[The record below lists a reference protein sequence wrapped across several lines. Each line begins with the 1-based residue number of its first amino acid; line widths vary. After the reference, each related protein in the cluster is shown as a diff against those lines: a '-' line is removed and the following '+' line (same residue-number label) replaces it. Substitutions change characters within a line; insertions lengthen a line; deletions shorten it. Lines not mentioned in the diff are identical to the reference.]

1 MHPNPLQLAA
11 MVANVLPRAV
21 LVVSRRGEILYRNT
35 TADAMLPPGQ
45 HPSEVLRPIPHD
57 ARAGNASLDGV
68 WSDPPPPGQWS
79 LIRRLALQT
88 LGGGSV
94 LTDVAVYRPFEPPD
108 DAESC
113 LVFVLEDVTDHVA
126 MERRLEA
133 AERLTTAG
141 DATARLAHE
150 LSNPLDG
157 VLRLVGLAMRSADDD
172 TQQRLQSARD
182 GLLRMAEILRRN
194 APQPDRRGGAPSE
207 PIAQLLGE
215 AVRVNQPLADRQG
228 VDIALNVSSTGG
240 QTPVDPAVFQI
251 ACNLIC
257 NALDVMPDGGKLRL
271 EVIEELE
278 SIEFSVTD
286 SGWGVSGENLDD
298 IFLPFYTTK
307 APGKGT
313 GLGLAICRDIAER
326 LGGEIRPS
334 IPAEGGM
341 RFTVTIPVS
350 CDMDVLAGGTIS

>member
-35 TADAMLPPGQ
+35 TADEMLPSGR

-79 LIRRLALQT
+79 LIRRLTLQT
-88 LGGGSV
+88 LGGGSI
-94 LTDVAVYRPFEPPD
+94 LTDVAVYRPTEPPD

-113 LVFVLEDVTDHVA
+113 LVFVLEDVTEHVA

-150 LSNPLDG
+150 LGNPLDG
-157 VLRLVGLAMRSADDD
+157 VLRLVGLAMRSTDDE
-172 TQQRLQSARD
+172 TQQRLQSARE
-182 GLLRMAEILRRN
+182 GLLRMIEILRRH
-194 APQPDRRGGAPSE
+194 APQAGRRGGAANE
-207 PIAQLLGE
+207 PIARLLGE
-215 AVRVNQPLADRQG
+215 AVRVNQPLADKQG
-228 VDIALNVSSTGG
+228 VDVTLDVSSTSGEE
-240 QTPVDPAVFQI
+240 PVDAAVFQI
-251 ACNLIC
+251 ACNLIR
-257 NALDVMPDGGKLRL
+257 NALDAMPEGGTLRL
-271 EVIEELE
+271 DLAVQFG
-278 SIEFSVTD
+278 SAEFSVTD

-334 IPAEGGM
+334 QPTEGGM

-350 CDMDVLAGGTIS
+350 ADMDVLAGGAAS